1 MDKYQVLEKQI
12 ERTLG
17 LIERLR
23 VQNHDLSEEI
33 RMLKSDREKAVRY
46 KDENIAWQK
55 DRDMIKLRIEKILAH
70 IDQIKWDEEG

>member
-12 ERTLG
+12 EKTLK
-17 LIERLR
+17 LIDNLR

-33 RMLKSDREKAVRY
+33 KKLKSDVDKSLGY

-55 DRDMIKLRIEKILAH
+55 DKDMIKSKIEKILTH
-70 IDQIKWDEEG
+70 IDQLKWNEEG